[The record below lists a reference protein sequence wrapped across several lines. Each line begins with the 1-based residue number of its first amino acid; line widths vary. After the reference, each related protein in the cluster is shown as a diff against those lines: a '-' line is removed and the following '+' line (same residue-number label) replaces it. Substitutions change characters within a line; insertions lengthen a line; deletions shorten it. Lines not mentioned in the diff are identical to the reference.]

1 MGSLLTVKRAWW
13 VVGAI
18 AIVLGLFASVGPG
31 LDAIEAAADWLGKHT
46 IALIALAVILA
57 GILAF
62 AIGRMSTSWGM
73 RPGHL
78 QADKE
83 TFTDLT
89 EGVPRRVID
98 FLKEHDFGNSWS
110 GNHTEPLY
118 IYVAER
124 NAIEH
129 QFHDKTIERK
139 RAQLHCACEA
149 FIHTLAGYS
158 VPSGNGHYFEMNEK
172 EWVRSHPPN
181 DETYKRFEAH
191 RRELGEL
198 ADAVVATYDDLVA
211 TARRRLPGV

>member
-18 AIVLGLFASVGPG
+18 AIVLGLFASVGP
-31 LDAIEAAADWLGKHT
+31 ADWLGKHT

-73 RPGHL
+73 QPGHL

-118 IYVAER
+118 VYVAER
-124 NAIEH
+124 NAVEH

-139 RAQLHCACEA
+139 RAASPRLRGVHP
-149 FIHTLAGYS
+149 HAGRLLGAKRQRALLRDEREGMGAK
-158 VPSGNGHYFEMNEK
+158 PS
-172 EWVRSHPPN
+172 
-181 DETYKRFEAH
+181 TQ
-191 RRELGEL
+191 
-198 ADAVVATYDDLVA
+198 
-211 TARRRLPGV
+211 